1 MTTFDPAMWLSAME
15 EAAVTPRN
23 QHPAAF
29 SREAR
34 RAIAEELLVAGWS
47 YREISSA
54 LDVPTT
60 TLHRWLA
67 EDTGVGSAAAP
78 SRAVAWIVAGIVSVA
93 LIAIFR
99 KGRPM

>member
-1 MTTFDPAMWLSAME
+1 MTTFDPAMWRSAME
-15 EAAVTPRN
+15 QADITPRD
-23 QHPAAF
+23 QHPAAL

-54 LDVPTT
+54 VDVPTT

-67 EDTGVGSAAAP
+67 EDTDVGSSAEP
-78 SRAVAWIVAGIVSVA
+78 SRVGAWIVAVAVVAA

-99 KGRPM
+99 KGKPV

>member
-1 MTTFDPAMWLSAME
+1 MTTFDPAMWRPAME

-67 EDTGVGSAAAP
+67 EDTDVGPSAEPSRVMAWLVAAA
-78 SRAVAWIVAGIVSVA
+78 VGTA

>member
-1 MTTFDPAMWLSAME
+1 VSADQLIWATAKQVLGLADSTDEPADL
-15 EAAVTPRN
+15 
-23 QHPAAF
+23 
-29 SREAR
+29 SREER
-34 RAIAEELLVAGWS
+34 RQLGERLISHGWS

-67 EDTGVGSAAAP
+67 EDTDVGPSAEP
-78 SRAVAWIVAGIVSVA
+78 SRVVPWIVAAVVSAA
-93 LIAIFR
+93 LVAIFR